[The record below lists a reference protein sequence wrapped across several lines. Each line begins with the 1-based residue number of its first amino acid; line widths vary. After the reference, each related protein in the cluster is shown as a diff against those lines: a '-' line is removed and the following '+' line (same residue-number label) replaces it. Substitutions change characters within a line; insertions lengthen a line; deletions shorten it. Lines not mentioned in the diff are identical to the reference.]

1 MYDHEI
7 SPAVTCDAIMAHWT
21 SSGNTLA
28 AYDFSVDLHCPL
40 ESYDVKNL
48 VNIVASYCCGTGDAA
63 SRRSA
68 CWADYSHVCAT
79 PANYQG
85 SAMYACPTCSG
96 VTCDAMM
103 AHLTSSG
110 QALAGKDFSS
120 AFSCSAET
128 YMVKYTVD
136 DIAKYCC
143 GTGGVSACWV
153 DHSYLCA
160 DPSSWAPSHVYDQ
173 QAGTTCIQ
181 LMNHLTQEPGAGLEG
196 DDFSSASTAKESC
209 TKSAAPGKDPR
220 AAYVHHVGVDL
231 KCCSSGNSVCLY
243 HEEEDDDDDDDG
255 GSELVMSGG
264 LVAIGLTFTG
274 ISIAAIANAVQ
285 EQCALGPTIVY
296 EAGTTH
302 PYYISPNLCSIG
314 TKTYASKKTVRDVSP
329 RKVCRKFCEAASEK
343 GKLALKHVQG
353 LTCYCKRK

>member
-1 MYDHEI
+1 MRCAALCLALLAA
-7 SPAVTCDAIMAHWT
+7 PAVAQ
-21 SSGNTLA
+21 
-28 AYDFSVDLHCPL
+28 
-40 ESYDVKNL
+40 
-48 VNIVASYCCGTGDAA
+48 
-63 SRRSA
+63 
-68 CWADYSHVCAT
+68 YSHVCAT

-196 DDFSSASTAKESC
+196 DDFSSASTARESC
-209 TKSAAPGKDPR
+209 TKSPAPGQHPR
-220 AAYVHHVGVDL
+220 ADVVNHVAFTW
-231 KCCSSGNSVCLY
+231 KCCSSGNSVCPYTVDSATL
-243 HEEEDDDDDDDG
+243 G
-255 GSELVMSGG
+255 GR
-264 LVAIGLTFTG
+264 VA
-274 ISIAAIANAVQ
+274 SAVG
-285 EQCALGPTIVY
+285 AVSVFAVLLGF
-296 EAGTTH
+296 H
-302 PYYISPNLCSIG
+302 
-314 TKTYASKKTVRDVSP
+314 
-329 RKVCRKFCEAASEK
+329 
-343 GKLALKHVQG
+343 
-353 LTCYCKRK
+353 